1 MNRVRQLLLALVL
14 STAAPAPAAASAA
27 PGHLLIGQVGQHNEF
42 RISLTFPNGQPVR
55 SLPSGTYTFVIHD
68 YSSLHNF
75 ALGSVTHNH
84 RIFTGSVPGIGTMT
98 YRVQLTPGT
107 YAYACSAHP
116 TIMNGTFEVT
126 AG

>member
-1 MNRVRQLLLALVL
+1 VKGVRQLLLALAL
-14 STAAPAPAAASAA
+14 STATPASAA
-27 PGHLLIGQVGQHNEF
+27 QGHLLIGQVGQHNEF
-42 RISLTFPNGQPVR
+42 RISLTYPNGRPVR
-55 SLPSGTYTFVIHD
+55 SIPAGTYTFVIHD

-84 RIFTGSVPGIGTMT
+84 RIFTGSVPGIGTKT
-98 YRVQLTPGT
+98 YRVKLTPGT

-116 TIMNGTFEVT
+116 TIMNGTFQVT